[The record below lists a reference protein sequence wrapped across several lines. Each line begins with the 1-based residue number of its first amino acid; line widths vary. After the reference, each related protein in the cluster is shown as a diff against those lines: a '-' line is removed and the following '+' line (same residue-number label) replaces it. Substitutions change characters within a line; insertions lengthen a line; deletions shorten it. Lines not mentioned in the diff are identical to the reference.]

1 MPVGRGHVA
10 ASADGGMAPA
20 PVDGQADLPVAASP
34 STDAPSSV
42 AAPFP
47 QADFEDLDLETLE
60 ALEAAA
66 IEAAAAKAAAAK
78 AVPAKAV
85 PAKAV
90 PAYIANDSRAQE
102 LAQEA
107 QELLAKRAKGYKR
120 QTTKPKRFMAS
131 SDPKSDSYNLGES

>member
-1 MPVGRGHVA
+1 
-10 ASADGGMAPA
+10 MAPA

-85 PAKAV
+85 PA
-90 PAYIANDSRAQE
+90 YIANDSRAQE

-107 QELLAKRAKGYKR
+107 QELLAKADIDG
-120 QTTKPKRFMAS
+120 
-131 SDPKSDSYNLGES
+131 DSRLSFEEFLGEESQIEKLFKKMDKDNNGKVSK

>member
-1 MPVGRGHVA
+1 
-10 ASADGGMAPA
+10 MAPA

-85 PAKAV
+85 PA
-90 PAYIANDSRAQE
+90 YIANDSRAQE